1 MKPIHTRRRF
11 LRTGGTLTG
20 AAYIK
25 LTSPVL
31 LTIGASARA
40 AEAGAEPF
48 RVLTDVEAADLSAI
62 AARLIPT
69 TDTPGA
75 AEAGVVH
82 FFDQAFAGVM
92 SNQLTRAR
100 DGLAAFNAVLASAH
114 PHAKSLASLDP
125 ESQDAFLKTREHTD
139 FFELVRIMTIF
150 GFFAMEQ
157 YGGNRDHVGWR
168 VIDFQGHGAWT
179 PPFGYYDAEVLQEPS
194 DGR

>member
-1 MKPIHTRRRF
+1 MKQMQTRRGF
-11 LRTGGTLTG
+11 LRTSGTLTG
-20 AAYIK
+20 ATYIK
-25 LTSPVL
+25 LTSPAL
-31 LTIGASARA
+31 LTIGASACA

-48 RVLTDVEAADLSAI
+48 RVLTDPEVSDFSAI

-92 SNQLTRAR
+92 SNQLTGAR
-100 DGLAAFNAVLASAH
+100 EGLAVFNAALANVH
-114 PHAKSLASLDP
+114 PQAKSLASLDP
-125 ESQDAFLKTREHTD
+125 ESQDAFLKTQDGTD
-139 FFELVRIMTIF
+139 FFELARIMTIF

-157 YGGNRDHVGWR
+157 YGGNRDHVGWQ

-179 PPFGYYDAEVLQEPS
+179 PPFGHYDAQAMQESS

>member
-1 MKPIHTRRRF
+1 MKQMHTRRRF
-11 LRTGGTLTG
+11 LRTSGTLTG

-25 LTSPVL
+25 LTSPAL

-48 RVLTDVEAADLSAI
+48 RVLTDPEASDFSAI

-82 FFDQAFAGVM
+82 FFDQAFGGVM
-92 SNQLTRAR
+92 SNQLTRVR
-100 DGLAAFNAVLASAH
+100 EGLAAFNAALAGAH
-114 PHAKSLASLDP
+114 PQAKSLANLDP
-125 ESQDAFLKTREHTD
+125 ELQDAFLNTQEHTD

-150 GFFAMEQ
+150 GFFAMKQ
-157 YGGNRDHVGWR
+157 YGGNWDHVGWQ